1 MRFGHAISPDG
12 DPFLFAEADG
22 RRITLG
28 GTLDSLIQDEGRMA
42 RAREELDL
50 RFAAGE
56 GEGVVDDVT
65 LAPPILRPGKIV
77 AVGLNYHDHCREFGV
92 DPPTA
97 PVLFPKLT
105 SSLCGHGAEVGWNP
119 AVTSEVD
126 WEAELAVIIG
136 KTVRHADFD
145 EARAG
150 IFGYTVVNDVTARDI
165 QRGEEQ
171 WLRAKGLDTFCPLGP
186 VAVTADEVPD
196 PQHLAVRSR
205 VNGRPMQD
213 SSTAE
218 MVFGVAELI
227 ATLSRSF
234 SFQAGDV
241 LATGTPFGVGA
252 FRTPPIFLSAGD
264 VMEMEVEGIGVLR
277 NTCVVARN
285 SDEGREDGWVN
296 R

>member
-12 DPFLFAEADG
+12 DPILFAEAKG

-28 GTLDSLIQDEGRMA
+28 GTLDALLQDEGRLV
-42 RAREELDL
+42 RARKELDV

-56 GEGVVDDVT
+56 GEVAVEDAP

-105 SSLCGHGAEVGWNP
+105 SSLCGHGAEVRWNP

-126 WEAELAVIIG
+126 WEAELAIIMG
-136 KTVRHADFD
+136 KTVRDADLD

-165 QRGEEQ
+165 QRDEEQ

-196 PQHLAVRSR
+196 PHHLAVRSR
-205 VNGRPMQD
+205 VNGRLMQD

-277 NTCVVARN
+277 NTCVAAQDT
-285 SDEGREDGWVN
+285 DEGKED
-296 R
+296 

>member
-1 MRFGHAISPDG
+1 MRFGHAISPEG
-12 DPFLFAEADG
+12 DPILFAEADG

-28 GTLDSLIQDEGRMA
+28 GTLDALLPDEGYLA
-42 RAREELDL
+42 RIREELDA

-56 GEGVVDDVT
+56 GEAVVEDAA
-65 LAPPILRPGKIV
+65 LAPPILGPGKIV

-92 DPPTA
+92 EPPTA
-97 PVLFPKLT
+97 PVLFPKL
-105 SSLCGHGAEVGWNP
+105 SSALCGHGAEVRWNP

-126 WEAELAVIIG
+126 WEAELAVIMG
-136 KTVRHADFD
+136 RTVRDAGLE

-165 QRGEEQ
+165 QRDEEQ

-205 VNGRPMQD
+205 VNGRSMQD

-227 ATLSRSF
+227 STLSRSF

-252 FRTPPIFLSAGD
+252 FRTPAIFLSAGD
-264 VMEMEVEGIGVLR
+264 VMEMEVEGVGVLR
-277 NTCVVARN
+277 NTCVVAQN
-285 SDEGREDGWVN
+285 TDEGEEDAWAN

>member
-12 DPFLFAEADG
+12 APILFAEAHG

-28 GTLDSLIQDEGRMA
+28 GTLDDLLLDEGRLA
-42 RAREELDL
+42 RTREELEAQ
-50 RFAAGE
+50 FAVGQGDAVAE
-56 GEGVVDDVT
+56 VAP

-92 DPPTA
+92 EPPTS
-97 PVLFPKLT
+97 PMLFPKLN
-105 SSLCGHGAEVGWNP
+105 SALCGHGTEVRWNP

-126 WEAELAVIIG
+126 WEAELAVIMG
-136 KTVRHADFD
+136 KVVRDAGLE
-145 EARAG
+145 EARGA

-165 QRGEEQ
+165 QRDEEQ

-186 VAVTADEVPD
+186 VAVTADEIPD
-196 PQHLAVRSR
+196 AQHLAVRSR
-205 VNGRPMQD
+205 VNGRVMQD

-218 MVFGVAELI
+218 MVFGVDELI

-234 SFQAGDV
+234 TLRPGDV
-241 LATGTPFGVGA
+241 LATGTPLGVGA
-252 FRTPPIFLSAGD
+252 FRDPPIFLSAGD

-277 NTCVVARN
+277 NTCVVEDGA
-285 SDEGREDGWVN
+285 DGREEDA
-296 R
+296 

>member
-12 DPFLFAEADG
+12 APILFAEAHG

-28 GTLDSLIQDEGRMA
+28 GTLDDLLLDEGRLA
-42 RAREELDL
+42 RTREEVDAQ
-50 RFAAGE
+50 FAVGQGDAVAE
-56 GEGVVDDVT
+56 DAP

-92 DPPTA
+92 EPPTS
-97 PVLFPKLT
+97 PMLFPKLN
-105 SSLCGHGAEVGWNP
+105 SALCGHGTEVRWNP

-126 WEAELAVIIG
+126 WEAELAVIMG
-136 KTVRHADFD
+136 KVVRDAGLE
-145 EARAG
+145 EARGA

-165 QRGEEQ
+165 QRDEEQ

-186 VAVTADEVPD
+186 VAVTADEVLD
-196 PQHLAVRSR
+196 AQHLAVRSR
-205 VNGRPMQD
+205 VNGRLMQN

-234 SFQAGDV
+234 TLRPGDV
-241 LATGTPFGVGA
+241 LATGTPLGVGA

-277 NTCVVARN
+277 NTCVVEDGA
-285 SDEGREDGWVN
+285 DGREEDA
-296 R
+296 

>member
-12 DPFLFAEADG
+12 APILFAEAHG

-28 GTLDSLIQDEGRMA
+28 GTLDDLLLDEGRLA
-42 RAREELDL
+42 RTREELDAQ
-50 RFAAGE
+50 FAVGQGDAVAE
-56 GEGVVDDVT
+56 DAP

-92 DPPTA
+92 EPPTS
-97 PVLFPKLT
+97 PVLFPKLN
-105 SSLCGHGAEVGWNP
+105 SALCGHGTEVRWNP

-126 WEAELAVIIG
+126 WEAELAVIMG
-136 KTVRHADFD
+136 RTVRDAGLE
-145 EARAG
+145 EARGA

-165 QRGEEQ
+165 QRDEEQ

-196 PQHLAVRSR
+196 TQHLAVRSR
-205 VNGRPMQD
+205 VNGRVMQD

-218 MVFGVAELI
+218 MVFGVDELI

-234 SFQAGDV
+234 TLRPGDV
-241 LATGTPFGVGA
+241 LATGTPLGVGA

-277 NTCVVARN
+277 NTCVVEDGA
-285 SDEGREDGWVN
+285 DGREEDA
-296 R
+296 

>member
-1 MRFGHAISPDG
+1 
-12 DPFLFAEADG
+12 
-22 RRITLG
+22 
-28 GTLDSLIQDEGRMA
+28 MA
-42 RAREELDL
+42 RAREELDD
-50 RFAAGE
+50 RFAAGD
-56 GEGVVDDVT
+56 GESAVQDAA

-97 PVLFPKLT
+97 PILFPKLT
-105 SSLCGHGAEVGWNP
+105 SSMCGHGAQVRWSP
-119 AVTSEVD
+119 AVTSQVD
-126 WEAELAVIIG
+126 WEAELAVVMA
-136 KTVRHADFD
+136 KTIRHADLD

-150 IFGYTVVNDVTARDI
+150 IFGYTVINDVTARDI
-165 QRGEEQ
+165 QRDEEQ
-171 WLRAKGLDTFCPLGP
+171 WLRAKGLDTFCPIGP
-186 VAVTADEVPD
+186 VTVTADEVPD

-205 VNGRPMQD
+205 VNGRMMQD

-218 MVFGVAELI
+218 MVFGVVELI

-234 SFQAGDV
+234 SFQAGDI

-264 VMEMEVEGIGVLR
+264 EMEMEIEGIGVLR
-277 NTCVVARN
+277 NTCAVARN
-285 SDEGREDGWVN
+285 TNEGREDAWAN